1 MSDEWFLIII
11 LHNLCRII
19 SKLLIVN
26 KKSILVVSDQQATHN
41 SLHDWLCDSH
51 AFHVNVANNDEAA
64 IELFHQ
70 QHFDMVIV
78 DGTDHTIDE
87 KKLHAVLPIL
97 QQDVP
102 VLDYQGE
109 TSHDLDDQITAI
121 FESRKYARLQRML
134 MLEPSPE
141 YLWDLP
147 PFSLN

>member
-1 MSDEWFLIII
+1 MSDEGFPNLI

-19 SKLLIVN
+19 SKLFIVN
-26 KKSILVVSDQQATHN
+26 KKSILVVADQQSAHS
-41 SLHDWLCDSH
+41 SLHDWLH
-51 AFHVNVANNDEAA
+51 NAHPFHVNVAHNDEAA

-78 DGTDHTIDE
+78 DGTDHKIDE

-97 QQDVP
+97 QQDVL
-102 VLDYQGE
+102 VLEYQGE
-109 TSHDLDDQITAI
+109 TSHDLDDQITAV

-134 MLEPSPE
+134 LLEPSPE
-141 YLWDLP
+141 KIWDLP